1 MFGYYAIGMGIIV
14 GLIANHFITKW
25 LGRVLSSK
33 N

>member
-1 MFGYYAIGMGIIV
+1 MFGYCAIGMGIIV
-14 GLIANHFITKW
+14 GLIVNYFFTKW